1 MKKHSFL
8 VGYFFPSVSCL
19 SWRGAAAAGALAVRA
34 GMLAAGLIAG
44 LSAALAGDVASADE
58 AAAEMLAGADVIILG
73 EIHDNPQHHQVQ
85 ADLINRLQPR
95 AVIWE
100 MITPAQ
106 AAALTPQILQSA
118 ERTAQ
123 VLNWEASGW
132 PDFSLYAPVFKAA
145 AQAAHY
151 GALVPRGQTQAAL
164 KTGVA
169 SHFGAEAGRFGL
181 DQPLPAAE
189 QAQREAEQLV
199 NHCNAMPENVLPMLV
214 DIQRLRDAS
223 LAAATDQAMRQTG
236 GPVVVITGNGHARLG
251 RGLAVYLKRAAPD
264 LVIRALGQLEE
275 GADPGAFDVVVYGP
289 ALQRPDPCLAF
300 SKSD

>member
-1 MKKHSFL
+1 MHLIYLFHTLKDYLIKTIRESKYVGYQMNEFDALLEEVIYAFQENNVVDIVGEICNIKKVEPDAHLYAGGISLMKKHSFL

-34 GMLAAGLIAG
+34 GVLAAGLIAG
-44 LSAALAGDVASADE
+44 LSAALAGGVASADE

-145 AQAAHY
+145 AQAAHRCSRK
-151 GALVPRGQTQAAL
+151 PR
-164 KTGVA
+164 K
-169 SHFGAEAGRFGL
+169 
-181 DQPLPAAE
+181 
-189 QAQREAEQLV
+189 
-199 NHCNAMPENVLPMLV
+199 
-214 DIQRLRDAS
+214 
-223 LAAATDQAMRQTG
+223 ATA
-236 GPVVVITGNGHARLG
+236 
-251 RGLAVYLKRAAPD
+251 K
-264 LVIRALGQLEE
+264 
-275 GADPGAFDVVVYGP
+275 
-289 ALQRPDPCLAF
+289 
-300 SKSD
+300 